1 MPIDYRDVIATQ
13 TQALAATVSNTP
25 NDARVPACPDWSLA
39 DLGIHLGQVQRW
51 ATRIV
56 IDGSTD
62 RPARYLAKPGDGQS
76 LADFLIEGV
85 DGLLAA
91 LDAAD
96 LAAPCWNFT
105 GLSQTKGFWLRRQ
118 AMEVSIHR
126 WDGDSATGTPPDL
139 PADEAVASIDEFMDV
154 LLPSLG
160 RRATG
165 DLSHL
170 TGDVHLHCTD
180 APGEWTFDLQGGT
193 PRVRHGHGKATVAIR
208 GKASDVALYLFNR
221 VPEDRVEIFGDRA
234 QLAGWQA
241 ILRF

>member
-1 MPIDYRDVIATQ
+1 MLIDYRDVIATQ
-13 TQALAATVSNTP
+13 THALAATVRNTP
-25 NDARVPACPDWSLA
+25 NDARVPSCPDWSLA
-39 DLGIHLGQVQRW
+39 DLALHLGRVQRW
-51 ATRIV
+51 ATGIV
-56 IDGSTD
+56 TTGPAE
-62 RPARYLAKPGDGQS
+62 RPARLLAEPDDDAS
-76 LADFLIEGV
+76 LADFLT
-85 DGLLAA
+85 GLLAA

-126 WDGDSATGTPPDL
+126 WDGDSAAGNPADL
-139 PADEAVASIDEFMDV
+139 PADEAVESIDEFMDV

-160 RRATG
+160 RRAG

-180 APGEWTFDLQGGT
+180 TPGEWTFDLQGGT

-221 VPEDRVEIFGDRA
+221 VPEDRVEIFGDRD

-241 ILRF
+241 ILQF